1 MLLAQQLLCENEPWV
16 LLILDFKEVD
26 FKGSPEMKFGW
37 LLHSVVLNSHLTLG
51 NHGNVT
57 VVLKLPQTPPPSR
70 FGVSFHRKASGKGKM
85 WMGK

>member
-37 LLHSVVLNSHLTLG
+37 LLHSVGLNSHLTLG
-51 NHGNVT
+51 KSWKCYCGFEAATNATSVCHFTERLQAKV
-57 VVLKLPQTPPPSR
+57 
-70 FGVSFHRKASGKGKM
+70 
-85 WMGK
+85 